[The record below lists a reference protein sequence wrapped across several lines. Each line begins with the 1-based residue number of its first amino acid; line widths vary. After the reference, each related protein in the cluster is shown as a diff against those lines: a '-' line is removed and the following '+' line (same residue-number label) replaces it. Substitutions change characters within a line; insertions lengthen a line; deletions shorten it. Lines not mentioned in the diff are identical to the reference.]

1 MSENILSVRDLSVHY
16 VKEKNV
22 VKAVNHLTF
31 DLVAGET
38 LGLVGE
44 TGAGKTT
51 TALAIMN
58 LVPNPP
64 GRIAGGEIIFQRSEE
79 RRVGKECRSR
89 WSPYH

>member
-44 TGAGKTT
+44 TG
-51 TALAIMN
+51 
-58 LVPNPP
+58 P
-64 GRIAGGEIIFQRSEE
+64 GRQR
-79 RRVGKECRSR
+79 RPWRL
-89 WSPYH
+89 